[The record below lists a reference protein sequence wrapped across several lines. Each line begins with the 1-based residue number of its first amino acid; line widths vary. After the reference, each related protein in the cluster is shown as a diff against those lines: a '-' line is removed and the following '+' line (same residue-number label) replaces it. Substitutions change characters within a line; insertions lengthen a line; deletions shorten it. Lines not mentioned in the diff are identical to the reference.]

1 MYAVIKTGGKQERVE
16 QGQTLAVERL
26 TAAAGDEVS
35 FEPILVVD
43 GDTVLARRDELAGAR
58 VSARV
63 IGEAT
68 GPKVRGFTYKP
79 KTRARRRWGHRQH
92 YTEIEITG
100 IAREIERASESQQPS
115 ASEAEPAAV
124 PAPPAEAQ
132 EV

>member
-16 QGQTLAVERL
+16 EGQTLAVERL
-26 TAAAGDEVS
+26 AAATGDEVS
-35 FEPILVVD
+35 FEPILLVD

-63 IGEAT
+63 VGEEA

-92 YTEIEITG
+92 YTTIEITA
-100 IAREIERASESQQPS
+100 IARKGAT
-115 ASEAEPAAV
+115 AD
-124 PAPPAEAQ
+124 AQ
-132 EV
+132 EA